1 MVIII
6 IVRMMKMQIE
16 TEIEVK
22 FKTTLGDSFDDG
34 ENEQTIKDLIEQH
47 IQDFADEHNIDRN
60 DIKVVK

>member
-1 MVIII
+1 
-6 IVRMMKMQIE
+6 MQIE